1 MQSDAT
7 KSRRR
12 AMVTAGTAA
21 SLVVSLVGGT
31 LSLLFSGGPQQ
42 STTALK
48 PLQPTVSAP
57 IESEPSPSADG
68 ETDLSMFGL
77 GDGAMSSMADSGS
90 AVSSTADATSGVAQF
105 GFTPSASAALP
116 PLPTVPS
123 AQLPE
128 AAAFPAAPAFDWNAL
143 LAPLVAA
150 QANAQAANVAG
161 PIIGGAVGL
170 ANSAAIVLGDLIL
183 FAAYANNGQPLL
195 AALQNTLAAPGAAAA
210 GTALMAN
217 LPPMPALPDL
227 SGLSAAFAAAA
238 ATPPLG
244 VPAPPALPP
253 LPTPEQLATSLAG
266 LSALGALPAL
276 PPLGLPGLPPPPG
289 MPPLPRPE
297 EVVGGLVGGAIAIGV
312 GGAILGTLFP
322 PPSITRMLGMPF

>member
-1 MQSDAT
+1 MQFDAT

-12 AMVTAGTAA
+12 ALVTASTAA

-31 LSLLFSGGPQQ
+31 LALLLSDGPQQ
-42 STTALK
+42 SPTALK
-48 PLQPTVSAP
+48 PIQPPVSAP
-57 IESEPSPSADG
+57 AIEPEPAPSADDQ
-68 ETDLSMFGL
+68 TDLSMFGL
-77 GDGAMSSMADSGS
+77 GDSSVSSMVDSGS
-90 AVSSTADATSGVAQF
+90 SVSSTADVSGGAAQL
-105 GFTPSASAALP
+105 GFTPSAASALP
-116 PLPTVPS
+116 PLPALPS
-123 AQLPE
+123 SQLPD
-128 AAAFPAAPAFDWNAL
+128 AAAFPAGPAFDWNAL

-161 PIIGGAVGL
+161 SIIGGAVGL

-195 AALQNTLAAPGAAAA
+195 AALQNTLAAPGAAA
-210 GTALMAN
+210 GTALLTTM
-217 LPPMPALPDL
+217 PPVPALPDL

-238 ATPPLG
+238 AAPPFG

-253 LPTPEQLATSLAG
+253 LPTPEQFATSLAG

-276 PPLGLPGLPPPPG
+276 PPLTLPALPGA
-289 MPPLPRPE
+289 PPLPRPE

>member
-1 MQSDAT
+1 
-7 KSRRR
+7 
-12 AMVTAGTAA
+12 MVTAGTAA
-21 SLVVSLVGGT
+21 SLVVSLIGGT
-31 LSLLFSGGPQQ
+31 LALLFSGGPQQ

-48 PLQPTVSAP
+48 PLQPPVSAP
-57 IESEPSPSADG
+57 VVEPEPAPSADG
-68 ETDLSMFGL
+68 PGLSMFGL
-77 GDGAMSSMADSGS
+77 GDSSTSGILDSGS
-90 AVSSTADATSGVAQF
+90 SVSSTSDASGGVAQF

-116 PLPTVPS
+116 PLPPLPS
-123 AQLPE
+123 AQLPD
-128 AAAFPAAPAFDWNAL
+128 ASAFPAGPAFDWNAL

-161 PIIGGAVGL
+161 SIIGGSVGI
-170 ANSAAIVLGDLIL
+170 ANSVALVLGDLIL

-210 GTALMAN
+210 GTALWGNMA
-217 LPPMPALPDL
+217 PVPALPDL

-238 ATPPLG
+238 GAPPLG

-253 LPTPEQLATSLAG
+253 LPTPEQLAASLAG

-276 PPLGLPGLPPPPG
+276 PPFTLPG
-289 MPPLPRPE
+289 MPQLPRAE
-297 EVVGGLVGGAIAIGV
+297 DVVGGVVGGAVAIVV
-312 GGAILGTLFP
+312 GGAILGTIFR